1 MTELE
6 LQNAHENAVAGRCPG
21 AYVCI
26 VATTGY
32 EPAKRIDICESC
44 WIRAYSKAEAE
55 SINYEEKV

>member
-6 LQNAHENAVAGRCPG
+6 LQSAHENAVVGRCPG
-21 AYVCI
+21 SYVCI
-26 VATTGY
+26 VATTWY
-32 EPAKRIDICESC
+32 EPEERIAICESC